1 MQNAERSNSKSDA
14 RRALKEAR
22 KEDNGWRRLARRLLC
37 LLSRDEEGDV
47 DVGHGEEGE

>member
-37 LLSRDEEGDV
+37 LLSRGEEGDV